1 MDGFEDI
8 GSKGH
13 FSAKKG
19 GFGVKTPLGGKR
31 DFFSKI
37 RLEHFF
43 SLTKMQLC
51 AKFQK
56 NLMRGSPDI
65 ASRTDGRTDERESIG
80 PSANAERPKTI
91 IAVIFGP
98 KWTIFATNGQILAIS
113 EFSRHIEHDFL
124 KEDHKNNFHTKN

>member
-1 MDGFEDI
+1 MRSFEDR

-19 GFGVKTPLGGKR
+19 GFWAKNPLGGKR
-31 DFFSKI
+31 LFFSKI

-43 SLTKMQLC
+43 SFAKMQLW

-65 ASRTDGRTDERESIG
+65 ALRTDGRTDARTHGRTDERESIG
-80 PSANAERPKTI
+80 PSANAERPKSLY
-91 IAVIFGP
+91 F
-98 KWTIFATNGQILAIS
+98 KFLAIS
-113 EFSRHIEHDFL
+113 VF
-124 KEDHKNNFHTKN
+124 